1 MKNTCLCQES
11 LFSVSVEIIL
21 SGMRIIQ
28 DPNIN
33 MSNIYSNRND
43 LLQAVGVQESCRR
56 GEQSR

>member
-33 MSNIYSNRND
+33 MSNYSNRND
-43 LLQAVGVQESCRR
+43 LLQAVGIQESCRR